1 VPGSHRWTRDGS
13 PLPQAATIAREKMEK
28 AKAAGGGDDL
38 DAASFTTE
46 MDALHDD
53 VLNADVVVFTEA
65 TLPTGE
71 SAAPG
76 SDDSSEE
83 E

>member
-1 VPGSHRWTRDGS
+1 MNLRIIVPRAR
-13 PLPQAATIAREKMEK
+13 QARVGLAPALQQPWCV
-28 AKAAGGGDDL
+28 GGGL
-38 DAASFTTE
+38 SC
-46 MDALHDD
+46 LHAGELITYD